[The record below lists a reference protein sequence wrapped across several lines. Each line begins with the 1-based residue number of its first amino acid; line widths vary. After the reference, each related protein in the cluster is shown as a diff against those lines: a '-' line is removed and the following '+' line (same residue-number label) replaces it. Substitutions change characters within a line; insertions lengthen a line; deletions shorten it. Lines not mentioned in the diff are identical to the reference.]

1 MDIQRTGLIV
11 ILALITYTLVL
22 RWTEF
27 TSETT
32 QQPVAT
38 LSSQNSAP
46 NASATD
52 TTVADLPSGSVA
64 APSSQNTI
72 ALPTT
77 NLDRTNLVRVETP
90 NQIVTIDLNGGDIV
104 ELQLPNYPQTVD
116 QPDQPL
122 PLLESV
128 ERVYIAQSGLVGAD
142 GPDASEAGRPT
153 YSTADT
159 LVRVLDTVT
168 EVRLTAETESARIE
182 KTYVFDPNSYVI
194 RVDHTVSNL
203 TATPLVMTPFT
214 QIKRDDS
221 GDPSQQSSMGMQA
234 FLGFAVRTT
243 QERYRKISFSDFES
257 QQAARELNADLK
269 SVTIPG
275 GHLALLQHY
284 FTTAWIPN
292 PEQTHTFSF
301 RRNSAG
307 HNIGSIISPD
317 LTIAPNSN
325 ATVSSQF
332 YAGPKDQDA
341 LELLSPGLELVV
353 DYGWLWFIAQPLF
366 WLLKFIQSYVGNWG
380 LAIVLVTILVK
391 GAFFQLSAA
400 AYRSMAKMRKF
411 TPEITRLRE
420 LYGDDKQRMS
430 KEMMDLYKRE
440 KINPLGGCLPIL
452 VQMPVFLALYWVL
465 MESVELRQAPL
476 FLWIDDLSVKDPF
489 FILPLLMGV
498 SMFIQQSLNPAPPD
512 PMQAKIMKYMPVAFT
527 FFFLWFPSGLVLY
540 WVVNNVLSIAQQW
553 VITRAIEKSHATT

>member
-27 TSETT
+27 TSEAT

-38 LSSQNSAP
+38 LSSQSTAAGAVTSDP
-46 NASATD
+46 AIT
-52 TTVADLPSGSVA
+52 DLPSGSTASPVTQSTIEL
-64 APSSQNTI
+64 PSTGVSSTGLI
-72 ALPTT
+72 
-77 NLDRTNLVRVETP
+77 RVETP
-90 NQIVTIDLNGGDIV
+90 NQIVTLDLNGGDIV
-104 ELQLPNYPQTVD
+104 ELQLPNYPQAVD
-116 QPDQPL
+116 QPDRPL

-128 ERVYIAQSGLVGAD
+128 ERVYVAQSGLVGKD
-142 GPDASEAGRPT
+142 GPDAAEAGRPV
-153 YSTADT
+153 YSTSDA
-159 LVRVLDTVT
+159 LVQVVDMVT
-168 EVRLTAETESARIE
+168 EVRLTAQTETAQIE
-182 KTYVFDPNSYVI
+182 KIYVFDPNSYVI
-194 RVDHTVSNL
+194 EVKHTVTNK
-203 TATPLVMTPFT
+203 TASPLVMTPFT

-234 FLGFAVRTT
+234 FLGFALRTT
-243 QERYRKISFSDFES
+243 QERYKKISFSDFES

-269 SVTIPG
+269 SVSMPG

-292 PEQTHTFSF
+292 SEQTHTFTF

-317 LTIAPNSN
+317 LTIGPN
-325 ATVSSQF
+325 AKETVRAQF

-341 LELLSPGLELVV
+341 LEQLSPGLELVV

-553 VITRAIEKSHATT
+553 VITRAIENSHATT